1 MNFMS
6 KKLTTLLLMMLALTT
21 VSAQNTRTYNQIDEN
36 GTITQRND
44 NDNRFSSHN
53 NDTTRQH
60 KEVPKGI
67 RVWTIDKTLG
77 DIIPAEPDTLP
88 HLFPNTTFNTG
99 FHGDYNTTGSN
110 YTARQNR
117 IFIDREPMGF
127 FIFSEP
133 YSMVNKPVD
142 KFLFFNTLSPYTSI
156 LYDDCGDKTNGED
169 HIDGKFAVNA
179 GKRFNVGFDLDYA
192 YARGYF
198 NNQGISHFNA
208 SIFASYLG
216 DKYQM
221 HLFFNTAHQKA
232 SENGGIVSDEYVTHP
247 ESFQQSFNDNEIP
260 TVLEKNW
267 NRNDHQHL
275 LYTHRYNLGFY
286 RWVKMTE
293 AELKARQFAEESKK
307 EHEANEQNKGD
318 KDNKNASSRKGN
330 STRKEPK
337 APSGR
342 PESAK
347 VMGKE
352 PARDSLAVAAIDS
365 TRIQVNG
372 QAAID
377 SLNRLKA
384 IEDSIKATMK
394 REFVPVTSF
403 IHTFEMN
410 NYRHIYQAYKT
421 PKDYYRDT
429 YYDQGIEYGNDS
441 IYDVTKHLEVKN
453 TFGLGLLEG
462 FNKYVKAGLKGYIS
476 IDHCEYELPCF
487 TDLDIVRMDKWVKN
501 DFMLGG
507 VLNKTQGRTLHFNVG
522 AEYTFSGPNAGNISL
537 DFSTDLNFALFGDSV
552 QLAAKAF
559 FKRVNPPF
567 FVTNYHSKH
576 FWWDADFEREAH
588 SRIEGLFSY
597 EKTNTMLRVALDAY
611 KNYTYFGMSY
621 DMVNDGTTTT
631 YTGRKNVAVSMYQES
646 EALSVLTAQLHQN
659 FRLGPLNW
667 ENVITYQ
674 NSSKQDVL
682 PLPTW
687 NIFSNLYLKF
697 RIAKVLGVELGTDV
711 TFFSKYYAPDF
722 CPGINQ
728 FAVQMNEASK
738 VQLGGYPFMDVYAN
752 LALKGVRF
760 FLVMTNVLNGSGN
773 HMKFLT
779 PHYPTNGSVIHFGV
793 SWPFFN

>member
-1 MNFMS
+1 MRGVVILFTIHCS
-6 KKLTTLLLMMLALTT
+6 LFTLN
-21 VSAQNTRTYNQIDEN
+21 AQNTRTYNQVDEN

-53 NDTTRQH
+53 NDTTRQR
-60 KEVPKGI
+60 KVVPKGI

-88 HLFPNTTFNTG
+88 HLFPNTTLNSG

-110 YTARQNR
+110 YTARLSR
-117 IFIDREPMGF
+117 IFIDREPMSY
-127 FIFSEP
+127 FIFTEP

-142 KFLFFNTLSPYTSI
+142 SFLFFNTLSPYTSI

-169 HIDGKFAVNA
+169 HIDAKFAVNA

-198 NNQGISHFNA
+198 SNQNISHFNA

-232 SENGGIVSDEYVTHP
+232 SENGGIANDEYVTHP
-247 ESFQQSFNDNEIP
+247 ESYQQNFAENEIP

-318 KDNKNASSRKGN
+318 KDNKSSRRNN
-330 STRKEPK
+330 SPRKEQK

-342 PESAK
+342 PEGAR

-352 PARDSLAVAAIDS
+352 PAKDSLAVAAIDS
-365 TRIQVNG
+365 TRIKVDG

-403 IHTFEMN
+403 IHTFELN
-410 NYRHIYQAYKT
+410 NYRRIYQAYQT
-421 PKDYYRDT
+421 PKDYYMST
-429 YYDQGIEYGNDS
+429 YYDKGIEYGNDS
-441 IYDVTKHLEVKN
+441 IYDVTKHLEIKN

-462 FNKYVKAGLKGYIS
+462 FNKYVKAGLKAYVS
-476 IDHCEYELPCF
+476 LDHCEYSLPDF
-487 TDLDIVRMDKWVKN
+487 TDMDLVRMNTWTKN
-501 DFMLGG
+501 DLLIGA
-507 VLNKTQGRTLHFNVG
+507 VLSKTQGRTLHFNLS
-522 AEYTFSGPNAGNISL
+522 AEYDIKGRNTG
-537 DFSTDLNFALFGDSV
+537 DFSLEFDTDLNFALFGDTV
-552 QLAAKAF
+552 QLAAKAGIY
-559 FKRVNPPF
+559 RLNPAY
-567 FVTNYHSKH
+567 FVASYHSKH
-576 FWWDADFEREAH
+576 FWWDEDLERETH
-588 SRIEGLFSY
+588 THIEGLFSY
-597 EKTNTMLRVALDAY
+597 EKTNTKLRVALDNY
-611 KNYTYFGMSY
+611 KYYTYFGMSY
-621 DMVNDGTTTT
+621 DMVGDAPN
-631 YTGRKNVAVSMYQES
+631 YTGRTNMTVNPYQES

-674 NSSKQDVL
+674 NSSKQDAL

-687 NIFSNLYLKF
+687 NLFSNLYLKF

-711 TFFSKYYAPDF
+711 TYFSKYYAPDF

-728 FAVQMNEASK
+728 FAVQMNDASK

-752 LALKGVRF
+752 LSLKGVRF
-760 FLVMTNVLNGSGN
+760 FLMMTNVLNGSGN